1 MGKKAVRV
9 KAGREGK
16 LARDRNQE
24 GSKEAERVSLPETET
39 RKGARRQ
46 RG

>member
-1 MGKKAVRV
+1 MSMKAD
-9 KAGREGK
+9 REGK

-24 GSKEAERVSLPETET
+24 DSKEAERVSLPEAET
-39 RKGARRQ
+39 RKIARRQ